1 MRISALS
8 RLADSGRQSH
18 ATSTLTQRI
27 TPKRQTHPVRSA
39 RGGLPQNV
47 VAPEIEAAGARLVAI
62 SPRNADHSLSMSE
75 KHGLKFQV
83 LTDAGNAVA
92 RQHGLAFSV
101 EEPVRKLLAQI
112 PTRFLA

>member
-1 MRISALS
+1 
-8 RLADSGRQSH
+8 
-18 ATSTLTQRI
+18 
-27 TPKRQTHPVRSA
+27 
-39 RGGLPQNV
+39 
-47 VAPEIEAAGARLVAI
+47 
-62 SPRNADHSLSMSE
+62 MSE